1 MTRDLPTDFLED
13 LRRLERS
20 FLESDDPIRQSGF
33 GGGPERWR
41 QERGPILEA
50 IEADGEILDV
60 GCANGYLL
68 ECLVSWG
75 RERGI
80 ALVPFGLDFGPGL
93 IELARQ
99 RLSDYGDHFFV
110 GNAWTWQPPR
120 RFRYVYS
127 LYDCVPEQH
136 AADYVRRLAER
147 FVAPGGRLIL
157 GAYGSRSKNEPPYD
171 VADLIRRAGLTVAGT
186 AAGGEPAITAFAWCE
201 VDRA

>member
-1 MTRDLPTDFLED
+1 MTRDLPIDFLDD

-33 GGGPERWR
+33 GGGAERWR
-41 QERGPILEA
+41 QERSPILDA
-50 IEADGEILDV
+50 VDADGEILDV

-80 ALVPFGLDFGPGL
+80 ALVPFGLDFGPRL
-93 IELARQ
+93 IERARQ
-99 RLSDYGDHFFV
+99 RLHDYADHFLV
-110 GNAWTWQPPR
+110 GNAWTWRPPR

-127 LYDCVPEQH
+127 LYDCVPEQY

-147 FVAPGGRLIL
+147 FVWPGGRLII
-157 GAYGSRSKNEPPYD
+157 GAYGSRSRNEPPYD
-171 VADLIRRAGLTVAGT
+171 VGGLIRRAGLMVTGT
-186 AAGGEPAITAFAWCE
+186 AAGGQPPITSFVWCD
-201 VDRA
+201 VG